1 MLPSV
6 LGLREYITSYQ
17 EYLGYIAGVLG
28 ALSFLPQ
35 LIKIWQVR
43 SVKDIS
49 TSMYV
54 IYGIS
59 VILWLFYGVIIGSM
73 PLVLAE
79 LLTLILVSAILMMKY
94 IWK

>member
-1 MLPSV
+1 MLNFI
-6 LGLREYITSYQ
+6 EYTVSYQ
-17 EYLGYIAGVLG
+17 EHLGYVAALLG

-35 LIKIWQVR
+35 LVKVWRFR

-49 TSMYV
+49 TCMYV
-54 IYGIS
+54 IYGLS
-59 VILWLFYGVIIGSM
+59 VVLWLIYGVIIGSM

-79 LLTLILVSAILMMKY
+79 LLTLILVSAILMMKH